1 MSDVTLKPVV
11 FLDFDGTI
19 SRVDVVDAILDR
31 YADPAWERIERE
43 WKAGRIGSR
52 ACLAGQLALV
62 RASEIEIDALL
73 DEVAI
78 DRGFVPLLSACDAAG
93 VRSHIVSDGFDYCI
107 GRILRQVPP
116 SHQELLAAV
125 SVHASHLE
133 PVAGGRWKTAFR
145 HMDSECEHGC
155 ATCKP
160 AVMAALNSAGAPSI
174 FVGDGLSDRYA
185 AGVADVVF
193 AKDKLATYCAEQGIA
208 FHRYDTL
215 ADVAAFVSASTTV
228 GFRETHEYR

>member
-1 MSDVTLKPVV
+1 MPDFTAKPVV

-31 YADPAWERIERE
+31 YADPSWERIERV

-52 ACLAGQLALV
+52 ACLAGLIGLV
-62 RASEIEIDALL
+62 RATQADVDALL
-73 DEVAI
+73 AGVQI
-78 DRGFVPLLSACDAAG
+78 DGGFVPLLDACIAAG

-107 GRILRQVPP
+107 GRILRQVPA
-116 SHQELLAAV
+116 SHRDLLAQV

-133 PVAGGRWKTAFR
+133 PEAADRWKTAFR

-160 AVMAALNSAGAPSI
+160 AVMAALNPSGAPSI

-185 AGVADVVF
+185 AAVADVVF
-193 AKDKLATYCAEQGIA
+193 AKDKLAAYCAEQGIA
-208 FHRYDTL
+208 FHRYETL
-215 ADVAAFVSASTTV
+215 AVVAAFVS
-228 GFRETHEYR
+228 GGIYRETHEYR

>member
-1 MSDVTLKPVV
+1 MPESLVKPVV

-52 ACLAGQLALV
+52 ACLAGQLSLV
-62 RASEIEIDALL
+62 RATQREVDALL
-73 DEVAI
+73 TSVEI
-78 DRGFVPLLSACDAAG
+78 DPGFLSLLDACAAAG
-93 VRSHIVSDGFDYCI
+93 IRSHIISDGFDYCI

-116 SHQELLAAV
+116 SHQDLLSEV

-133 PVAGGRWKTAFR
+133 PEAIDRWKTAFR
-145 HMDSECEHGC
+145 FMDAECEHGC

-160 AVMAALNSAGAPSI
+160 AAMAALNPAGAPSI

-185 AGVADVVF
+185 AAVADVVF
-193 AKDKLATYCAEQGIA
+193 AKDKLAAYCAEQGIA
-208 FHRYDTL
+208 FHRYETL
-215 ADVAAFVSASTTV
+215 ADVAAFVT
-228 GFRETHEYR
+228 GGILRETHEYR

>member
-1 MSDVTLKPVV
+1 MSEYPVKPVV

-31 YADPAWERIERE
+31 YADPAWEGIERE

-62 RASEIEIDALL
+62 RATQAEVDELL
-73 DEVAI
+73 TSVQI
-78 DRGFVPLLSACDAAG
+78 DRGFLPLLEACASVG
-93 VRSHIVSDGFDYCI
+93 IRSHVVSDGFDYCI

-116 SHQELLAAV
+116 SHQDLLAQV

-133 PVAGGRWKTAFR
+133 PAGIDRWKTAFR
-145 HMDSECEHGC
+145 FMDTECEHGC

-160 AVMAALNSAGAPSI
+160 AVMAALNPAGGPSI

-185 AGVADVVF
+185 AAVADVVF
-193 AKDKLATYCAEQGIA
+193 AKDKLAAYCAEQGIA
-208 FHRYDTL
+208 FHRYETL
-215 ADVAAFVSASTTV
+215 ADVAAFVA
-228 GFRETHEYR
+228 GGIYRETHEYR

>member
-1 MSDVTLKPVV
+1 MPDVLVKPVV

-62 RASEIEIDALL
+62 RASQADVDGLL
-73 DEVAI
+73 ESVQI
-78 DRGFVPLLSACDAAG
+78 DRGFLPLLDACAGAG

-107 GRILRQVPP
+107 GRILRQVPR
-116 SHQELLAAV
+116 SHQNLLAQV

-133 PVAGGRWKTAFR
+133 LEAPDRWKTAFR
-145 HMDSECEHGC
+145 FMDTECEHGC

-160 AVMAALNSAGAPSI
+160 AVMAGLNPGSAPSI

-185 AGVADVVF
+185 AAAADVVF
-193 AKDKLATYCAEQGIA
+193 AKDKLAAYCTEQGIA
-208 FHRYDTL
+208 FHRYETL
-215 ADVAAFVSASTTV
+215 ADVGAFVA
-228 GFRETHEYR
+228 GGILRETHEYR

>member
-1 MSDVTLKPVV
+1 MSEYYRKPVV

-19 SRVDVVDAILDR
+19 SCVDVVDALLDR

-62 RASEIEIDALL
+62 RATKSEVDELL
-73 DEVAI
+73 ASVQI
-78 DRGFVPLLSACDAAG
+78 DRGFLPLLDACEGAG
-93 VRSHIVSDGFDYCI
+93 IRSHIISDGFDFCI

-116 SHQELLAAV
+116 SHQDLLAQV

-133 PVAGGRWKTAFR
+133 PESEDRWQTAFR
-145 HMDSECEHGC
+145 FMDTECEHGC

-160 AVMAALNSAGAPSI
+160 AVMAALNPAGAPSI

-185 AGVADVVF
+185 AGVADIVF
-193 AKDKLATYCAEQGIA
+193 AKDKLEVYCAEQGIA
-208 FHRYDTL
+208 FHRYETL
-215 ADVAAFVSASTTV
+215 AAVAEFVA
-228 GFRETHEYR
+228 GGIYRETHEYR

>member
-1 MSDVTLKPVV
+1 MPDLNVKPVV

-31 YADPAWERIERE
+31 YADPEWEQIERE

-62 RASEIEIDALL
+62 RATQPQVDELL
-73 DEVAI
+73 AAVGI
-78 DRGFVPLLSACDAAG
+78 DRGFLVLLDACAAAG

-116 SHQELLAAV
+116 SHQDALETV

-133 PVAGGRWKTAFR
+133 PEGVDRWSAAFR
-145 HMDSECEHGC
+145 HMETECEHGC

-160 AVMAALNSAGAPSI
+160 AVMAALNPSGAPSI

-193 AKDKLATYCAEQGIA
+193 AKDKLAAYCEEQGIA
-208 FHRYDTL
+208 FHRYETL
-215 ADVAAFVSASTTV
+215 AEVAEFVAA
-228 GFRETHEYR
+228 GILRETHEYR

>member
-1 MSDVTLKPVV
+1 MSDYTVKPVV

-62 RASEIEIDALL
+62 RASQADLDGLL
-73 DEVAI
+73 ADVQI
-78 DRGFVPLLSACDAAG
+78 DRGFLPLLDACASAG
-93 VRSHIVSDGFDYCI
+93 VRSHIISDGFDYCI

-116 SHQELLAAV
+116 SHQEDLAEV

-133 PVAGGRWKTAFR
+133 PDAPDRWKTAFR
-145 HMDSECEHGC
+145 HMDTECEHGC

-160 AVMAALNSAGAPSI
+160 AVMAALNPGGAPSI

-185 AGVADVVF
+185 AAVADVVF
-193 AKDKLATYCAEQGIA
+193 AKDKLAVYCAEQGIA
-208 FHRYDTL
+208 FHRYETL
-215 ADVAAFVSASTTV
+215 ADVAAFVA
-228 GFRETHEYR
+228 GGLLRETHEYR

>member
-1 MSDVTLKPVV
+1 MSEYPVKPVV

-62 RASEIEIDALL
+62 RATQAEVDELL
-73 DEVAI
+73 TSVQI
-78 DRGFVPLLSACDAAG
+78 DRGFLPLLDACARAG
-93 VRSHIVSDGFDYCI
+93 IRSHVVSDGFDYCI

-116 SHQELLAAV
+116 SHQDLLAQV

-133 PVAGGRWKTAFR
+133 PEAIDRWKTAFR
-145 HMDSECEHGC
+145 FMDTECEHGC

-160 AVMAALNSAGAPSI
+160 AVMAALNPAGGPSI

-185 AGVADVVF
+185 AAVADVVF
-193 AKDKLATYCAEQGIA
+193 AKDKLAAYCAEQGIA
-208 FHRYDTL
+208 FHRYETL
-215 ADVAAFVSASTTV
+215 ADVAAFVA
-228 GFRETHEYR
+228 GGIYRETHEYR

>member
-1 MSDVTLKPVV
+1 MSEYLVKPVV

-31 YADPAWERIERE
+31 HADPAGETIERK

-62 RASEIEIDALL
+62 RATQAEVDALL
-73 DEVAI
+73 ASVPI
-78 DRGFVPLLSACDAAG
+78 DPGFLPLLDACASAG

-116 SHQELLAAV
+116 SHQDLLARV

-133 PVAGGRWKTAFR
+133 PEGVDRWATAFR
-145 HMDSECEHGC
+145 FMDSECEHGC

-160 AVMAALNSAGAPSI
+160 AVMAALNPGSAPSI

-185 AGVADVVF
+185 AAAADVVF
-193 AKDKLATYCAEQGIA
+193 AKDKLAAYCAEQGIA
-208 FHRYDTL
+208 FHRYETL
-215 ADVAAFVSASTTV
+215 ADIAAFVA
-228 GFRETHEYR
+228 GGILRETHEYR

>member
-1 MSDVTLKPVV
+1 MPDVLVKPVV

-52 ACLAGQLALV
+52 ACLAAQLALV
-62 RASEIEIDALL
+62 RASQADVDGLL
-73 DEVAI
+73 EDVQI
-78 DRGFVPLLSACDAAG
+78 DRGFLPLLDACARAG
-93 VRSHIVSDGFDYCI
+93 IRSHIVSDGFDYCI
-107 GRILRQVPP
+107 GRILRQVPE
-116 SHQELLAAV
+116 SHQELLAQV

-133 PVAGGRWKTAFR
+133 LEAPDRWKTAFR
-145 HMDSECEHGC
+145 FMDTECEHGC

-160 AVMAALNSAGAPSI
+160 AVMAALNPGGAPSI

-185 AGVADVVF
+185 AAAADVVF
-193 AKDKLATYCAEQGIA
+193 AKDKLAAYCTEQGIA
-208 FHRYDTL
+208 FHRYETL
-215 ADVAAFVSASTTV
+215 ADVAAFVAV
-228 GFRETHEYR
+228 GILRETHEYR

>member
-1 MSDVTLKPVV
+1 MPEVSLKPVV

-31 YADPAWERIERE
+31 YADPAWETIERE

-52 ACLAGQLALV
+52 ACLAGQLSLV
-62 RASEIEIDALL
+62 QATQKDVDALL
-73 DEVAI
+73 ASVKI
-78 DRGFVPLLSACDAAG
+78 DRGFLPLLDACARAG
-93 VRSHIVSDGFDYCI
+93 IRSHIISDGFDYCI

-116 SHQELLAAV
+116 SHQDLLAEV

-133 PVAGGRWKTAFR
+133 AEGVDRWKTGFR
-145 HMDSECEHGC
+145 FMDSECEHGC

-160 AVMAALNSAGAPSI
+160 AVMAALNPAGAPSI

-185 AGVADVVF
+185 VGVADVVF
-193 AKDKLATYCAEQGIA
+193 AKDKLALYCQEQGIA

-215 ADVAAFVSASTTV
+215 AEVAEFVAA
-228 GFRETHEYR
+228 GMFRETHE

>member
-1 MSDVTLKPVV
+1 MPDVTVKPVV

-19 SRVDVVDAILDR
+19 SSVDVVDAILDQ
-31 YADPAWERIERE
+31 YADEAWLRIEQE

-62 RASEIEIDALL
+62 RASQPEIDALL
-73 DEVAI
+73 SSIQI
-78 DRGFVPLLSACDAAG
+78 DRGFLPLLDACAAAG

-116 SHQELLAAV
+116 SYETLLSGV

-133 PVAGGRWKTAFR
+133 LEPPDRWRTAFR
-145 HMDSECEHGC
+145 HMAHECVHGC

-160 AVMAALNSAGAPSI
+160 AVMEALNAAGAPSI

-185 AGVADVVF
+185 AAVADVVF
-193 AKDKLATYCAEQGIA
+193 AKDKLAAHCAEQGIA

-215 ADVAAFVSASTTV
+215 ADVAAFVA
-228 GFRETHEYR
+228 GGILRETHEYR

>member
-1 MSDVTLKPVV
+1 MSDVTLKPVI

-31 YADPAWERIERE
+31 YADEAWLLIEQD

-62 RASEIEIDALL
+62 RATQREMDALL
-73 DEVAI
+73 ASIHV
-78 DRGFVPLLSACDAAG
+78 DRGVLPLLDACAAAR
-93 VRSHIVSDGFDYCI
+93 VRSHIISDGFDYCI

-116 SHQELLAAV
+116 SHQTLLSGV

-133 PVAGGRWKTAFR
+133 FEPPDRWRTAFR
-145 HMDSECEHGC
+145 HMEHECSHGC

-160 AVMAALNSAGAPSI
+160 AVMEALNAADAPSI
-174 FVGDGLSDRYA
+174 FVG
-185 AGVADVVF
+185 
-193 AKDKLATYCAEQGIA
+193 
-208 FHRYDTL
+208 
-215 ADVAAFVSASTTV
+215 
-228 GFRETHEYR
+228 

>member
-1 MSDVTLKPVV
+1 MRDYTVKPVI

-31 YADPAWERIERE
+31 YADPAWEAIERD

-62 RASEIEIDALL
+62 RATPADVDALL
-73 DEVAI
+73 GGIQI
-78 DRGFVPLLSACDAAG
+78 DRGFLPLLEACAATG
-93 VRSHIVSDGFDYCI
+93 MRSHIVSDGFDYCI
-107 GRILRQVPP
+107 GRILRQVPA
-116 SHQELLAAV
+116 SHQNLLAQA

-133 PVAGGRWKTAFR
+133 PVPPDRWATGFR
-145 HMDSECEHGC
+145 HMDTECEHGC

-160 AVMAALNSAGAPSI
+160 AVMAAPNPAGAPSI

-185 AGVADVVF
+185 AGAADVVF

-208 FHRYDTL
+208 FRRYETL
-215 ADVAAFVSASTTV
+215 ADVAAFVA
-228 GFRETHEYR
+228 GGIYRETHEYR